1 MQKLNFAVIIIVI
14 FMIISPAFVHAAER
28 DLTSDYLYQYGIK
41 LYKDGHVAEA
51 IHELKKCLIV
61 NPGNILAEKYLRKI
75 LQKHPSYETLPF
87 PQSGPAT
94 DVSLKE
100 IIEKK
105 DAQLRLLRRQ
115 LREIQQDYSLN
126 DAEILELKQQID
138 SRDSLLGMKDEQLRK
153 TDSAVSVLTA
163 QLHTLQADT
172 STKDARIKELQEKIK
187 GLEIATEEKI
197 YEYAQMTKKETGQL
211 LAVKDK
217 DLEDKKSEINDLIKQ
232 LASAREQL
240 NRSEKLSLTKEQQL
254 KEITGLT
261 NQLNTLK
268 EKLEQSQQENSAHTA
283 RIKTLQEKSA
293 ALENSLG
300 LQLKAKEQQLAAKEK
315 EAQETEDKL
324 SNSLAKAQEENYYLR
339 EEIQSLKDTSATQ
352 LSNYDNKIAGLEKE
366 LAGKNKTL
374 ELIENEKQALALE
387 KTDTASA
394 MEAQIAELKETMDKL
409 KQGLRSE
416 IDSYQAKLEMA
427 QKGIVVRVLTDV
439 LFDSGSAQLTEE
451 GKKILSKI
459 SDVLGRVSAGHH
471 IMIEGHTDNEPIQ
484 YSKWKSNW
492 ELSAARALS
501 VLYSV
506 IKNSGLKPERFH
518 VTGFGEYSPISN
530 NYTKEGRK
538 QNRRVEIIIQP
549 KVIKVKN
556 KP

>member
-1 MQKLNFAVIIIVI
+1 M
-14 FMIISPAFVHAAER
+14 
-28 DLTSDYLYQYGIK
+28 
-41 LYKDGHVAEA
+41 
-51 IHELKKCLIV
+51 
-61 NPGNILAEKYLRKI
+61 
-75 LQKHPSYETLPF
+75 
-87 PQSGPAT
+87 
-94 DVSLKE
+94 
-100 IIEKK
+100 
-105 DAQLRLLRRQ
+105 
-115 LREIQQDYSLN
+115 
-126 DAEILELKQQID
+126 
-138 SRDSLLGMKDEQLRK
+138 
-153 TDSAVSVLTA
+153 
-163 QLHTLQADT
+163 
-172 STKDARIKELQEKIK
+172 
-187 GLEIATEEKI
+187 
-197 YEYAQMTKKETGQL
+197 
-211 LAVKDK
+211 
-217 DLEDKKSEINDLIKQ
+217 
-232 LASAREQL
+232 
-240 NRSEKLSLTKEQQL
+240 
-254 KEITGLT
+254 
-261 NQLNTLK
+261 
-268 EKLEQSQQENSAHTA
+268 
-283 RIKTLQEKSA
+283 QEKSA